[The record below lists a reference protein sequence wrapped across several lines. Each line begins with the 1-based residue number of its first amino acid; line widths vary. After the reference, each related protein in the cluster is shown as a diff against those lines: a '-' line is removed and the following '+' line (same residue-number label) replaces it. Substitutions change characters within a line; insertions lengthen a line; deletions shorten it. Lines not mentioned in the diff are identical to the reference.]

1 MKKAFRS
8 LRAAALALAFV
19 LCIVPAAPARAEGG
33 ALTGTVSPNASVLL
47 FAPCG
52 DTELFAYTDGGT
64 TRVSAA
70 DGSRS
75 TATEYPGQYAFLRG
89 GAVTIASSLDDFF
102 AIQRFDAD
110 TLDETDFFPLEIRA
124 DDLYALETDGFG
136 RLYAV
141 LFSEPNEIFVY
152 DAAGSYTG
160 SLLFAEPVLG
170 MQVLGE
176 TLYVFLETQGERI
189 ALDAGFP
196 QAGAD
201 LFSYAADRPYR
212 VFDAETYIDIEGR
225 LCAMDGAVLFETG
238 INPTDIHIL
247 ADLIQTAKRDN
258 FHFFC
263 QIGSLL
269 FY

>member
-47 FAPCG
+47 FASCG
-52 DTELFAYTDGGT
+52 GTELFAYTDGGT

-75 TATEYPGQYAFLRG
+75 AATEYPGQYAFLRG

-124 DDLYALETDGFG
+124 DDLYALEADGFG

-152 DAAGSYTG
+152 DAAGGYTG

-170 MQVLGE
+170 IQVLGE
-176 TLYVFLETQGERI
+176 RCTSFSKRRASASRWTRASRRPAPTYSPTPRTARTGCSTRKRTSTSR
-189 ALDAGFP
+189 AGCAP
-196 QAGAD
+196 WTAPCC
-201 LFSYAADRPYR
+201 LRPASTR
-212 VFDAETYIDIEGR
+212 PA
-225 LCAMDGAVLFETG
+225 
-238 INPTDIHIL
+238 
-247 ADLIQTAKRDN
+247 
-258 FHFFC
+258 
-263 QIGSLL
+263 S
-269 FY
+269 